1 MTVNSKQPDKNKILR
16 VSVILVGVLVNV
28 LLSFAMDRLG
38 LPLFLDTVGTIAV
51 AATCG
56 FFPGILTG
64 IITNAVCIFYNSNA
78 FYYAVI
84 NGSIAIFAAWAGSR
98 KRKITIPRLVLYVS
112 VGAVF
117 SGVASSLIQWGILG
131 EPQHSLISD
140 NAESFASAADI
151 HPFVAFLLIN
161 IIFNFIDKGIATGVT
176 AVLYRFAPKEV
187 LKGIKDAGW
196 KQRAP
201 EDREVSHVKEWGDRV
216 RYSVRKRITFTMI
229 VTSLVLVVAMGWI
242 GLRLFYTNM
251 KQDRA
256 ESAMKTARFAAK
268 MIDAERIDEFIASGW
283 NLPEYKET
291 YDLLYQIWET
301 SDVTYLYALKVEE
314 KGCRFIFDMD
324 TEDPYYAEES
334 EAYEPGDFVKFEEA
348 FKPYLPDLYAGKEV
362 GPIESTDTWGWLL
375 TVYSPVT
382 DASGNCVCYVGADVS
397 IEYMADY
404 MRQFVLKV
412 TLMLAGLF
420 MLITAFA
427 MWVTDVYTAF
437 PVSSIAA
444 CVDRFADAGDKQDKL
459 DENVKEIR
467 ALDIRTND
475 EIEKLY
481 HAICRMTL
489 SQAERVRDIKRL
501 SEATLKMQDGLV
513 ITMANM
519 VESRDS
525 DTGAHVQKTS
535 AYVKIIVEGLKKKG
549 YYAEKITP
557 KFISDVVRSA
567 PLHDVGK
574 INIPDEVL
582 NKPGKLTDE
591 EYEIMKTHTTAGKA
605 LMEHAIGTVEGGTYL
620 KEARN
625 MAAYHHERWDGK
637 GYPEQLHGE
646 VIPLSARIMAV
657 ADVFDALTSPRVY
670 KPAFPLDKALSI
682 IQEGSGTQFD
692 PKCVEVFMDS
702 LPEVKVVLKKYNQNA

>member
-1 MTVNSKQPDKNKILR
+1 MTVNSTQPDKNKILR
-16 VSVILVGVLVNV
+16 ASLIFVGVLVNV

-56 FFPGILTG
+56 FFPGIVS
-64 IITNAVCIFYNSNA
+64 NAVCMLYNPNA
-78 FYYAVI
+78 FYFAVI
-84 NGSIAIFAAWAGSR
+84 NGGIAIFAAWAGSR
-98 KRKITIPRLVLYVS
+98 QKKITIPRIALYVS
-112 VGAVF
+112 LAALF
-117 SGVASSLIQWGILG
+117 SGIASSFIQWGILG
-131 EPQHSLISD
+131 EPQHSIISD
-140 NAESFASAADI
+140 NAESFAVAVDI
-151 HPFVAFLLIN
+151 HPFVAFLFIN
-161 IIFNFIDKGIATGVT
+161 IIFNLIDKGIATGIT
-176 AVLYRFAPKEV
+176 AVLFRFVPGEM

-201 EDREVSHVKEWGDRV
+201 EEGELSHVKEWGGRV

-268 MIDAERIDEFIASGW
+268 MIDAEHIDEFIAYGRD
-283 NLPEYKET
+283 LPEYNET
-291 YDLLYQIWET
+291 DELLYQIWET
-301 SDVTYLYALKVEE
+301 SDVTYLYALRIEE
-314 KGCRFIFDMD
+314 KGCRFIFDVD
-324 TEDPYYAEES
+324 TDDPEYAEEAES
-334 EAYEPGDFVKFEEA
+334 YEPGDFVKFEEA

-375 TVYSPVT
+375 TVYSPVL
-382 DASGNCVCYVGADVS
+382 DASGKCVCYVGADVS

-404 MRQFVLKV
+404 MRQFILKV

-420 MLITAFA
+420 MLIAAFA

-459 DENVKEIR
+459 DENVKQIR

-501 SEATLKMQDGLV
+501 SDATLKMQDGLV

-574 INIPDEVL
+574 INSPDEVL

-591 EYEIMKTHTTAGKA
+591 EYEIMKTHTTVGKA
-605 LMEHAIGTVEGGTYL
+605 LMEHILGL
-620 KEARN
+620 LQKER
-625 MAAYHHERWDGK
+625 
-637 GYPEQLHGE
+637 
-646 VIPLSARIMAV
+646 
-657 ADVFDALTSPRVY
+657 
-670 KPAFPLDKALSI
+670 
-682 IQEGSGTQFD
+682 
-692 PKCVEVFMDS
+692 
-702 LPEVKVVLKKYNQNA
+702 